1 MFPSSFH
8 FVVEFD
14 FREDRKW
21 PGSEPVNKE
30 KIFTEKRK
38 KNESTGSGLLFS
50 SVFLC
55 LLHLSS
61 FPSRKW
67 RENPIQI
74 TTRNENIIDISAETL
89 LASLPVGEMKQQ
101 RSDTHT
107 HTATTTTTTT
117 TTTAAAAAA
126 AATGDRKGWRMN
138 GGGMRERLI
147 MTLENGE

>member
-1 MFPSSFH
+1 M
-8 FVVEFD
+8 
-14 FREDRKW
+14 
-21 PGSEPVNKE
+21 
-30 KIFTEKRK
+30 
-38 KNESTGSGLLFS
+38 
-50 SVFLC
+50 
-55 LLHLSS
+55 
-61 FPSRKW
+61 
-67 RENPIQI
+67 
-74 TTRNENIIDISAETL
+74 

>member
-1 MFPSSFH
+1 M
-8 FVVEFD
+8 
-14 FREDRKW
+14 
-21 PGSEPVNKE
+21 
-30 KIFTEKRK
+30 
-38 KNESTGSGLLFS
+38 
-50 SVFLC
+50 
-55 LLHLSS
+55 
-61 FPSRKW
+61 
-67 RENPIQI
+67 
-74 TTRNENIIDISAETL
+74 

-117 TTTAAAAAA
+117 TTAAA